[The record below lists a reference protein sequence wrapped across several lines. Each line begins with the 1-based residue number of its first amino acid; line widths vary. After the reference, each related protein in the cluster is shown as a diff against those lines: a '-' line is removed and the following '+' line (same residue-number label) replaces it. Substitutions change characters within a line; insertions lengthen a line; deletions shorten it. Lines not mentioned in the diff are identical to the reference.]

1 MTSMLSSRQRGA
13 VRLAW
18 RFIAPYRGRVL
29 GALLALLFTA
39 AITLSMGQGIKLLVD
54 QGLATQ
60 SPAALRHSLLLF
72 FVLVLALA
80 FGTYTRFYLVS
91 WIGERV
97 VADIRRRVF
106 DHLIELHPGFYESNR
121 SSEIQSRLTA
131 DTTLLQS
138 VIGSSLSMALRNL
151 IMLIG
156 GSILLVVT
164 NPKLSG
170 IVLLALPLVV
180 APILLFGRRVR
191 ALSRQSQDRV
201 ADVGS
206 YVGEVLGQIKT
217 VQAYNHQD
225 EDKRRFG
232 ESAEAAFDVARKR
245 IAQRSWLI
253 TVVIVLVLGAVGVM
267 LWVGGMDVIAGRISG
282 GELAAFV
289 FYSLIVGSSFGTLS
303 EVIGELQR
311 AAGAA
316 ERIGELLRSRNAIVA
331 PERPQ
336 PLQRPVQGRIEL
348 QGVRFAY
355 PSRADSYA
363 IDGVDLQV
371 AAGETLA
378 LVGPS
383 GAGKSTLFDLLLRF
397 FDPQQGR
404 ILIDGVP
411 IDQLDPRELRACFA
425 LVSQTPALFY
435 GSIEDNIRYGRLDA
449 SQAEVEAAARA
460 AHAHEFIQRL
470 PQGYQTHLGE
480 AGLGLSGGQRQRLA
494 IARALLADAPIL
506 LLDEATSA
514 LDAESEHLIQQA
526 LPSLMAGR
534 TTLVIAHRLATV
546 KQADR
551 IAVIERGRLAAIG
564 RHWPACRADR
574 QQRAVCAPG
583 RAAVRQLA
591 LRLDGGGGAGRGD
604 DDRRHG
610 QPLPPEQ
617 LLAEEDQATERGDR
631 RLQAHQHAEGTRGHA
646 CQGDHFQA
654 VRQRR

>member
-1 MTSMLSSRQRGA
+1 MLSILSSRQRNA
-13 VRLAW
+13 LRMAW
-18 RFIAPYRGRVL
+18 RFIAPYRGRVF
-29 GALLALLFTA
+29 GALLALMFTA

-60 SPAALRHSLLLF
+60 SPAALQQSIGLF

-80 FGTYTRFYLVS
+80 IGTFTRFYLVS
-91 WIGERV
+91 WIGERF
-97 VADIRRRVF
+97 VADIRKRVF
-106 DHLIELHPGFYESNR
+106 NHLIELHPGFYESNR

-151 IMLIG
+151 IMLVG
-156 GSILLVVT
+156 GSVLLVVT
-164 NPKLSG
+164 NAKLSG
-170 IVLLALPLVV
+170 IVLMALPLVV
-180 APILLFGRRVR
+180 APILIFGRRVR

-217 VQAYNHQD
+217 VQAYNHQN

-232 ESAEAAFDVARKR
+232 LSAEAAFDTARQR
-245 IAQRSWLI
+245 IAQRAWLI

-289 FYSLIVGSSFGTLS
+289 FYSLIVGSAFGTLS

-316 ERIGELLRSRNAIVA
+316 ERIAELLQARNEITPPA
-331 PERPQ
+331 PDALH
-336 PLQRPVQGRIEL
+336 LQQPVQGRIEL
-348 QGVRFAY
+348 QGLRFAY
-355 PSRADSYA
+355 PSRPGSFAV
-363 IDGVDLQV
+363 DGIDLQV

-411 IDQLDPRELRACFA
+411 IQQLDPRELRSSFA
-425 LVSQTPALFY
+425 LVSQNPALFF
-435 GSIEDNIRYGRLDA
+435 GSVEDNIRYGKTTA
-449 SQAEVEAAARA
+449 SLAEVEAAAKA
-460 AHAHEFIQRL
+460 ANAHEFIMKL
-470 PQGYQTHLGE
+470 PDGYQTHLGD

-494 IARALLADAPIL
+494 IARALLVDAPIL

-526 LPSLMAGR
+526 LPPLMEGR

-546 KQADR
+546 KSADR
-551 IAVIERGRLAAIG
+551 IAVIEHGKLAAIG
-564 RHWPACRADR
+564 THSELVSNSPLYARLAELQFSNEAE
-574 QQRAVCAPG
+574 
-583 RAAVRQLA
+583 AAV
-591 LRLDGGGGAGRGD
+591 
-604 DDRRHG
+604 
-610 QPLPPEQ
+610 
-617 LLAEEDQATERGDR
+617 
-631 RLQAHQHAEGTRGHA
+631 
-646 CQGDHFQA
+646 
-654 VRQRR
+654 